1 MSKGFRGFSQPAE
14 DKELKLYIRKNEV
27 DKLIKEYKSIKKYKK
42 SNIFEI
48 AKLFDKETKVDKL
61 LEEYGINPE
70 ALE

>member
-1 MSKGFRGFSQPAE
+1 MSKGFGGFSQPAE

-27 DKLIKEYKSIKKYKK
+27 DKLIKEYKSIKNYQK